1 MQDRV
6 LLISDLHLEEQRQDI
21 TEAFTQFLE
30 VNRGKCSALY
40 ILGDLFEVWVGDD
53 VESPLT
59 TRVADSL
66 RKFYKSGSSIYLMH
80 GNRDFLIGESYAV
93 QCGIT
98 LVQECFSLE
107 VQNLE
112 ILLLHGDSLCTDD
125 VDYQQFRTM
134 VRDNQWQTEFL
145 KKPIEERVAY
155 ASAAREQSRA
165 AVKTKSTE
173 IMDVN
178 QTAVK
183 TLFNSTQH
191 KYVIH
196 GHTHRP
202 AIHDISLKQDCSSET
217 IGKRIVLGDW
227 DKAIWF
233 VEIQNGK
240 IELRTLPF
248 PQQPSR

>member
-1 MQDRV
+1 
-6 LLISDLHLEEQRQDI
+6 
-21 TEAFTQFLE
+21 
-30 VNRGKCSALY
+30 
-40 ILGDLFEVWVGDD
+40 
-53 VESPLT
+53 
-59 TRVADSL
+59 
-66 RKFYKSGSSIYLMH
+66 
-80 GNRDFLIGESYAV
+80 
-93 QCGIT
+93 
-98 LVQECFSLE
+98 
-107 VQNLE
+107 
-112 ILLLHGDSLCTDD
+112 
-125 VDYQQFRTM
+125 
-134 VRDNQWQTEFL
+134 
-145 KKPIEERVAY
+145 
-155 ASAAREQSRA
+155 
-165 AVKTKSTE
+165 
-173 IMDVN
+173 MDVN